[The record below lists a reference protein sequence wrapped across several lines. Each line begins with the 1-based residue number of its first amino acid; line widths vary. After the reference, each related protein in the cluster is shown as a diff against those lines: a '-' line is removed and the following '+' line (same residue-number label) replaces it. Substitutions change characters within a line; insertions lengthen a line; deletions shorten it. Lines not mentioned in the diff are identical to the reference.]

1 MKTSKKSK
9 FKDTAIITIIVLWFA
24 GIILLMAKGLN

>member
-1 MKTSKKSK
+1 MKKSK
-9 FKDTAIITIIVLWFA
+9 FKDIAVVTIIVLWFA

>member
-9 FKDTAIITIIVLWFA
+9 FKDVAVITIIVLWFT
-24 GIILLMAKGLN
+24 GLILLMAKGLN